1 MEKVLPIIS
10 DLSIIFFDLLIFS
23 KMIVL
28 KNKKTVNKLMIYVG
42 CAVIITAYFFATY
55 IYNLPASVSS
65 VLCMSV
71 PSLLLFYC
79 FSEYKDARFFLTF
92 CFVDTTSLI
101 IAFFGRY
108 AGILSGRSGSVVSL
122 CVVVLLFSVL
132 YFTGRPYFQRYTELL
147 ETVNEGWGAMM
158 ASTCIIYFGLVFI
171 AAYPKPLVKRI
182 EYAPSYLTFC
192 AVVLS
197 SYAVFIKSIVK
208 TKKINEQ
215 FQLLQKEKKFHKL
228 AYIDALTEIGN
239 RAAYMDKINMLERT
253 RGGNKVCVLVFDM
266 NDFKNINDTLGHQ
279 MGDMALKAAADVLR
293 QVFPE
298 PSYSVFRIGG
308 DEFSAFAQNQT
319 EAEIGARLGQV
330 NQLMKEKSAAV
341 GIPLSLSVGYEFVG
355 ANDTLEKCFYRADQ
369 KMYQAKKEQKLGEE
383 KRGACL

>member
-1 MEKVLPIIS
+1 
-10 DLSIIFFDLLIFS
+10 
-23 KMIVL
+23 
-28 KNKKTVNKLMIYVG
+28 
-42 CAVIITAYFFATY
+42 
-55 IYNLPASVSS
+55 
-65 VLCMSV
+65 
-71 PSLLLFYC
+71 
-79 FSEYKDARFFLTF
+79 
-92 CFVDTTSLI
+92 
-101 IAFFGRY
+101 
-108 AGILSGRSGSVVSL
+108 
-122 CVVVLLFSVL
+122 
-132 YFTGRPYFQRYTELL
+132 
-147 ETVNEGWGAMM
+147 
-158 ASTCIIYFGLVFI
+158 
-171 AAYPKPLVKRI
+171 
-182 EYAPSYLTFC
+182 
-192 AVVLS
+192 
-197 SYAVFIKSIVK
+197 
-208 TKKINEQ
+208 
-215 FQLLQKEKKFHKL
+215 
-228 AYIDALTEIGN
+228 
-239 RAAYMDKINMLERT
+239 MLERT